1 MGNFETGNG
10 LISNS
15 YWKDIEVEDTACG
28 MFTKKDGRTS
38 TIFCS
43 WRLLSGYFFFELNGS
58 KGYIN
63 VDGRFDTHGGDKIF
77 WSINNDKK
85 FYDFE
90 DLESLYGI
98 MYEDASVYE
107 DSMFSFISETSF
119 LEDEFYISEKV
130 VKALGQN
137 HPFIV
142 FGNFFLFSSSKLH
155 LFPFGVPFL
164 FISKFI
170 LVLTI
175 L

>member
-85 FYDFE
+85 FYEKDFS
-90 DLESLYGI
+90 DI
-98 MYEDASVYE
+98 
-107 DSMFSFISETSF
+107 
-119 LEDEFYISEKV
+119 K
-130 VKALGQN
+130 
-137 HPFIV
+137 P
-142 FGNFFLFSSSKLH
+142 SSYNQEID
-155 LFPFGVPFL
+155 L
-164 FISKFI
+164 FIKNSYRICVVIKLFFVFVDFFGPAFVHKI
-170 LVLTI
+170 RKINFEVF
-175 L
+175 